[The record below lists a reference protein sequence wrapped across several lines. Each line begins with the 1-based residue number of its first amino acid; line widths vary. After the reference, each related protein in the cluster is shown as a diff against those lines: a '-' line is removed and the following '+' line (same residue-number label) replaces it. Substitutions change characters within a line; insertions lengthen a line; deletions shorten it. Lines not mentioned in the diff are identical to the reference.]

1 MIERMTHYTFLVL
14 TDRYPDFLRRLQ
26 ALGVLHVTPT
36 GTARPADDA
45 EFQAASA
52 RLDRLRQL
60 LAEMRAVLK
69 KEDLEALPPL
79 TEGLDF
85 DVAQI
90 EVAWQQLC
98 GQIRD
103 EQQNV
108 ATLDAD
114 ILSLNPWGDFSSES
128 ILGLEKAGWKVR
140 FWTAPTEAYRP
151 DWETALHAIPVRRSP
166 KLVHFL
172 TVTPTADGHPADRLP
187 GATEV
192 HLSPSPQSTLIMLQT
207 RAKDDLKRLLIRQGD
222 FALAHYREIEA
233 TCCRLQDNLAL
244 QAVRLTTA
252 DASAG
257 RLQVLEGWVPTRRCA
272 ELDTELRAL
281 TGLYF
286 TSRPATKAD
295 DAPIRLR
302 NNAFARMYEVLTRM
316 YGLPDYGEF
325 DPTPLIAPFFTLFFG
340 FCMGDAGY
348 GLLFILLGILLKRK
362 VSPTMRPMMN
372 LVITL
377 GVATTLMGA
386 LLGTCFGV
394 DLTGLNLPESWTR
407 WMVVG
412 KWDGTEFDRQMLL
425 ALLIG
430 VVHVCFAMV
439 VKAVGSTVR
448 YGFKES
454 LSAWGWLLAVVGGLT
469 VASLSL
475 AHVISDTVTQWS
487 FIAIGSISAIGIYLL
502 NNLRRNIF
510 VNIGA
515 GLWDTYNM
523 ATGLLSDIL
532 SYVRLYALGLAGAML
547 GSVFNQ
553 LAFMARDGAESGI
566 SGPTGAVVG
575 WIACGLILVFG
586 HGLNVAMSCLSAF
599 VHPLRLTFVEYFKNS
614 GYSGKG
620 SAYRPLAMT
629 EREQA

>member
-1 MIERMTHYTFLVL
+1 
-14 TDRYPDFLRRLQ
+14 
-26 ALGVLHVTPT
+26 
-36 GTARPADDA
+36 
-45 EFQAASA
+45 
-52 RLDRLRQL
+52 
-60 LAEMRAVLK
+60 
-69 KEDLEALPPL
+69 
-79 TEGLDF
+79 
-85 DVAQI
+85 
-90 EVAWQQLC
+90 
-98 GQIRD
+98 
-103 EQQNV
+103 
-108 ATLDAD
+108 
-114 ILSLNPWGDFSSES
+114 
-128 ILGLEKAGWKVR
+128 
-140 FWTAPTEAYRP
+140 
-151 DWETALHAIPVRRSP
+151 
-166 KLVHFL
+166 
-172 TVTPTADGHPADRLP
+172 
-187 GATEV
+187 
-192 HLSPSPQSTLIMLQT
+192 
-207 RAKDDLKRLLIRQGD
+207 
-222 FALAHYREIEA
+222 
-233 TCCRLQDNLAL
+233 
-244 QAVRLTTA
+244 
-252 DASAG
+252 
-257 RLQVLEGWVPTRRCA
+257 
-272 ELDTELRAL
+272 LDTELRAL

-487 FIAIGSISAIGIYLL
+487 FIAIGSISA
-502 NNLRRNIF
+502 
-510 VNIGA
+510 
-515 GLWDTYNM
+515 
-523 ATGLLSDIL
+523 ATS
-532 SYVRLYALGLAGAML
+532 S
-547 GSVFNQ
+547 
-553 LAFMARDGAESGI
+553 
-566 SGPTGAVVG
+566 
-575 WIACGLILVFG
+575 
-586 HGLNVAMSCLSAF
+586 
-599 VHPLRLTFVEYFKNS
+599 
-614 GYSGKG
+614 
-620 SAYRPLAMT
+620 
-629 EREQA
+629 

>member
-26 ALGVLHVTPT
+26 TLGVLHVTPT
-36 GTARPADDA
+36 GTAHPADDA
-45 EFQAASA
+45 DFQVATS
-52 RLDRLRQL
+52 RLQRYQQL
-60 LAEMRAVLK
+60 LAEMHAHLK

-79 TEGLDF
+79 AQGWDY

-98 GQIRD
+98 GQIKD
-103 EQQNV
+103 EEQNV
-108 ATLDAD
+108 ATLDVD
-114 ILSLNPWGDFSSES
+114 IRALHPWGDFSHES

-140 FWTAPTEAYRP
+140 FWTAPAEAYRP
-151 DWETALHAIPVRRSP
+151 EWEQAVHAIPVRRTP
-166 KLVHFL
+166 KLIHFL
-172 TVTPTADGHPADRLP
+172 TVTPTADGHPADCLT

-207 RAKDDLKRLLIRQGD
+207 RAKDELQRLLIRQGD
-222 FALAHYREIEA
+222 FALAHYREIEE
-233 TCCRLQDNLAL
+233 TCRRLQESLAL

-252 DASAG
+252 DGADG
-257 RLQVLEGWVPTRRCA
+257 RLQVLEGWVPTRRRA
-272 ELDTELRAL
+272 ELEAELHTL
-281 TGLYF
+281 SGLYF
-286 TSRPATKAD
+286 TSRPATKED
-295 DAPIRLR
+295 NAPIQLR

-348 GLLFILLGILLKRK
+348 GLLFILLGLLLKRK
-362 VSPTMRPMMN
+362 VSPGMRPMMN
-372 LVITL
+372 LVVTL
-377 GVATTLMGA
+377 GVATTVVGA

-394 DLTGLNLPESWTR
+394 DLTGLDLPESIKR

-412 KWDGTEFDRQMLL
+412 KLDGTEFDRQMVL

-487 FIAIGSISAIGIYLL
+487 FIAIGSVAAIGIYLL
-502 NNLRRNIF
+502 NNLRRNVF
-510 VNIGA
+510 LNIGV

-553 LAFMARDGAESGI
+553 LAFMARDGAVGGI
-566 SGPTGAVVG
+566 SGPTGAVIG
-575 WIACGLILVFG
+575 WLACGLILVFG
-586 HGLNVAMSCLSAF
+586 HSLNVAMSCLSAF

-614 GYSGKG
+614 GYDGKG
-620 SAYRPLAMT
+620 EAYRPLALS
-629 EREQA
+629 ENKQ